1 MNPHGRERWDLRG
14 SAKKH
19 GRQLVKSGASGT
31 PAPGALRKRAEER
44 LRLRATPGGEPA
56 SSASELDLTR
66 TIHELQVHQI
76 QLEMQNEEL
85 KRTWDQAATLHE
97 TYLDLYDFA
106 PGGYFTLDAEG
117 VILKANLAGA
127 YLFGL
132 SRVALEGQRVATFL
146 APESCL
152 AFAGFLRKVLS
163 RQPRQTCDAIIRR
176 EGGGTAHVQLG
187 GEAIA
192 GLPECRV
199 YMVDVTERRKAEEEL
214 ARHRD
219 RLEELARERTAA
231 IVRAN
236 EALQTEVAWCRKAS
250 DSIGLLNERLQAQV
264 QEAREANRE
273 LDAFSYSVSHDL
285 RAPIRA
291 IDGFARLLEEHTAGS
306 LDEEGRRLL
315 ATLRK
320 SSLHV
325 GQLVEDLL
333 AFARAGKTTLRHEE
347 IDMNRFVAEI
357 LAELLPC
364 DRPRQVDIRV
374 ASLPSAFADR
384 DLVAD
389 VLRHLLSNAI
399 RFSAGR
405 PKPVVEVGFE
415 AGPDGPVYF
424 VRDNGIGFDA
434 RYASK
439 LFGVFQRLEGA
450 PEVGRTGIGLALV
463 RRIVERHGGW
473 IRAEP
478 ALGQGAVFRFSLVP
492 S

>member
-1 MNPHGRERWDLRG
+1 
-14 SAKKH
+14 
-19 GRQLVKSGASGT
+19 
-31 PAPGALRKRAEER
+31 
-44 LRLRATPGGEPA
+44 
-56 SSASELDLTR
+56 
-66 TIHELQVHQI
+66 
-76 QLEMQNEEL
+76 MQNEEL
-85 KRTWDQAATLHE
+85 KRTWDQAAALHE

-127 YLFGL
+127 CLFGI

-163 RQPRQTCDAIIRR
+163 RQPRQTCDAIIQR

-231 IVRAN
+231 VVRAN

-250 DSIGLLNERLQAQV
+250 DSIGVLNERLQAQV

-357 LAELLPC
+357 LAELLPGERQGQVEVRVAELPPVTA
-364 DRPRQVDIRV
+364 DPTLLRQVLV
-374 ASLPSAFADR
+374 NLLQNSLK
-384 DLVAD
+384 
-389 VLRHLLSNAI
+389 
-399 RFSAGR
+399 FSA
-405 PKPVVEVGFE
+405 PKATPVIEVGWHRAE
-415 AGPDGPVYF
+415 GTVEHF
-424 VRDNGIGFDA
+424 VRDNGVGFDQK
-434 RYASK
+434 YAGK
-439 LFGVFQRLEGA
+439 LFGVFHRLHSEKEFPGTG
-450 PEVGRTGIGLALV
+450 VGLSLV
-463 RRIVERHGGW
+463 RRIVERHGGRV
-473 IRAEP
+473 RAEGEVGTGATFYFTLGP
-478 ALGQGAVFRFSLVP
+478 AP
-492 S
+492 SPPPPPPGPAK